1 MKDLSLILY
10 QFILRLY
17 HWAVLI
23 AAKTGNIKA
32 KALLDHRKLEI
43 ISPSHQAVVWIHAAS
58 AGEGNQAIPIAE
70 TLKKKM
76 NCWIVVS
83 FFSPS
88 GFNFHKSTNQ
98 FDQVILLPADSK
110 KNANILIQ
118 KLNPKIAIFVYKEFW
133 YNYLNALHQ
142 KNIPTYLVNTSPTV
156 LSGNHYLLK
165 YFDRKCLQ
173 LFTKTYWT
181 SLPDKKL
188 SKDLSI
194 SKITGNSKFE
204 SSFHSHSFIELKK
217 IEAFTKDHFTII
229 LGSSWPKEEAF
240 FKAWLHSLN
249 DPSFRVII
257 APHDISSARIKDVQ
271 AQFKNSVLYSQ
282 FTNPT
287 NHQLMILDE
296 IGLLRHAYH
305 YADLAIVGGGFGK
318 GIHNILEAVTFKLPT
333 FFGPNFEKFEEAVDL
348 LGKQLAF
355 SFSNQAEFNSLM
367 NDWVLADEKIN
378 TLKTQLAKYID
389 EHSSIAQKIVEEI
402 IKDSLN

>member
-1 MKDLSLILY
+1 MILY

-17 HWAVLI
+17 HWAVFI

-32 KALLDHRKLEI
+32 KALLELRKLEI
-43 ISPSHQAVVWIHAAS
+43 KSPPDHRVVWIHAAS

-70 TLKKKM
+70 ILKKQM
-76 NCWIVVS
+76 NCWVVVS

-88 GFNFHKSTNQ
+88 GYHFHKSTNQ
-98 FDQVILLPADSK
+98 IDQVILLPADSK
-110 KNANILIQ
+110 KNASTLIQ

-133 YNYLNALHQ
+133 YNYLYALRQ

-165 YFDRKCLQ
+165 YFNRQCLQ

-188 SKDLSI
+188 SNDLSI
-194 SKITGNSKFE
+194 SKINGNTKFE
-204 SSFHSHSFIELKK
+204 SAFQSYSLIELKK
-217 IEAFTKDHFTII
+217 LDAFTKNHFTII

-240 FKAWLHSLN
+240 IKTWLHSLK
-249 DPSFRVII
+249 DTSLKVII
-257 APHDISSARIKDVQ
+257 APHDISSARIRSLQ
-271 AQFKNSVLYSQ
+271 TQFENSVLYSQ
-282 FTNPT
+282 YTTPT
-287 NHQLMILDE
+287 NHRILILDE
-296 IGLLRHAYH
+296 IGLLKQAYQ

-318 GIHNILEAVTFKLPT
+318 GIHNILEAVTFKIPT
-333 FFGPNFEKFEEAVDL
+333 FFGPNFKKFEEAVDL
-348 LGKQLAF
+348 LEKQLVF
-355 SFSNQAEFNSLM
+355 TFSNQAEFNSLM

-378 TLKTQLAKYID
+378 TLKTQLAKYIE